1 MPQSYRCAYHAY
13 QRVIPILAAGT
24 AAAAVAAAPVAGA
37 QPFAPLSVPG
47 SVAPPPT
54 NSTFCDLGV
63 YCDDDEIGS
72 VVGPSGSGS
81 SSRRGVGHDSATGPA
96 AVPQV
101 PGS

>member
-1 MPQSYRCAYHAY
+1 M
-13 QRVIPILAAGT
+13 IPILAAGT
-24 AAAAVAAAPVAGA
+24 AAAVAVVAAPVAGA
-37 QPFAPLSVPG
+37 QPLAPTSPMSLPG
-47 SVAPPPT
+47 SVAPLPT